1 MAANSQVSGNV
12 ALEATAAQLRMPNIY
27 KYLNNMHQQKF
38 NFIGV
43 SEILREKLR
52 VESMPAAT
60 TDLKINSMVIDAA
73 NLSAPITNR
82 YMSGSNMV
90 IEIGTTQGNL
100 FRPNAQILNKNGLKL
115 GVLQS
120 TTTTSITIAPLNGE
134 TLSVSDWPVGSYV
147 TEGKILVPDAGSG
160 AVKGRTIMPR
170 VIYDNL
176 NLFRV
181 NRPFNRTDFTTS
193 FVDQTSGM
201 VNGQGLVNLQ
211 LDDMAYDMMCQM
223 EYQYVFGKYGTQTV
237 NNEQSNTSMGFIQAV
252 DQRGGVANLSTE
264 PITWSRFIGIAGDI
278 FDNYNADYNE
288 IIVLCGSKFR
298 TNVVLSAEAQGYK
311 TTAGQNSVLEGS
323 GLDFISVYGPLG
335 KLTFVNLGLFNDK
348 YMLPSTSDVGG
359 RYLQESALFFSVTSM
374 KGGISGGAVPLIQ
387 DYYGSYGQNSSGIHA
402 SYTSGIVDKNGKFVQ
417 EAFNQNDSVVFGQ
430 IAHASKVIPNAQPCG
445 YFMLT

>member
-27 KYLNNMHQQKF
+27 KYLNFYHQQKF
-38 NFIGV
+38 NYIGI
-43 SEILREKLR
+43 SELLREKIKT
-52 VESMPAAT
+52 ESIPAAT
-60 TDLKINSMVIDAA
+60 TDLKINTMVLDAS

-90 IEIGTTQGNL
+90 IEIGTTQGNF
-100 FRPNAQILNKNGLKL
+100 FRPNATILNKNGMKL
-115 GVLQS
+115 GIRIA
-120 TTTTSITIAPLNGE
+120 TTDTSVTIAPMQGD
-134 TLSVSDWPVGSYV
+134 TLSITDWTIGSFI
-147 TEGKILVPDAGSG
+147 TEGKILVPDAGSS
-160 AVKGRTIMPR
+160 AVKGRTIVPR

-176 NLFRV
+176 NTFRV
-181 NRPFNRTDFTTS
+181 NRAFNRTDFTTS

-211 LDDMAYDMMCQM
+211 MDDMSYDMMCQM
-223 EYQYVFGKYGTQTV
+223 EYQYIFGKMGTQSIS
-237 NNEQSNTSMGFIQAV
+237 NESSDTSMGFLESV
-252 DQRGGVANLSTE
+252 DKRGGVPILSTE
-264 PITWSRFIGIAGDI
+264 PITWSRYINLMGDI

-288 IIVLCGSKFR
+288 IITLCGSKFR
-298 TNVVLSAEAQGYK
+298 TNIVLSAEAQGYK

-323 GLDFISVYGPLG
+323 GLDFITVYGPLG
-335 KLTFVNLGLFNDK
+335 KLTFVNFGLFNDK
-348 YMLPSTSDVGG
+348 YMMPSTSEVGG
-359 RYLQESALFFSVTSM
+359 RFLQESAIFFSVTNM
-374 KGGISGGAVPLIQ
+374 KGQNGGIVPMIQ

-402 SYTSGIVDKNGKFVQ
+402 SYTGGLVDKNGKFVQ